1 VGEVRTVGLLGA
13 IELSADKKTRK
24 FFPDVGTVGA
34 HCRNYCFSSG
44 VISRAIRDTMVLSPP
59 LTISESE
66 VDEIVVKLK
75 AAIDNTAR
83 DFKKM

>member
-1 VGEVRTVGLLGA
+1 
-13 IELSADKKTRK
+13 
-24 FFPDVGTVGA
+24 
-34 HCRNYCFSSG
+34 
-44 VISRAIRDTMVLSPP
+44 MVLSPP

-66 VDEIVVKLK
+66 VDEIVAKLK